1 MLFGS
6 LFYYYWTATLV
17 SYLTTQKTILPFE
30 GIPSLLSNTDFQIAI
45 NSGTSH
51 QVLFE
56 FSNDPTRIEAWDYRI
71 KHNLDFVK
79 PYFVNGKYSILMWSI
94 LFSAWYSLGSDRQ
107 FFFELMCLEK
117 HL

>member
-30 GIPSLLSNTDFQIAI
+30 DIPSMLSNTDFQIALQ
-45 NSGTSH
+45 SGTSH

-56 FSNDPTRIEAWDYRI
+56 FSNEPTRIEAWEYRI
-71 KHNLDFVK
+71 KQHLDFVT
-79 PYFVNGKYSILMWSI
+79 PYFDDG
-94 LFSAWYSLGSDRQ
+94 
-107 FFFELMCLEK
+107 
-117 HL
+117 